1 MKQKKQIIVL
11 AVLLVILAGVA
22 YSYLQGDQ
30 QRVVTADALAAS
42 QEGPPPLIGVD
53 NPQLRRDEVER
64 ARKTEYKSSGRSIF
78 SREAPPPPVRPVEPA
93 KLPPTDPRS
102 TNYVP
107 PPPPPPVARPIPAKF
122 YGFGVVPNGTK
133 RLAFFAQGD
142 DSYIVAEGE
151 ILLKSFRIIRIGN
164 TSLEY
169 EDLSNGVQ
177 GKCQLEEQGAPSA
190 NP

>member
-11 AVLLVILAGVA
+11 AVLLVILAGLA

-42 QEGPPPLIGVD
+42 PQGPPPLIPID

-64 ARKTEYKSSGRSIF
+64 ARRTEYKSSGRSIF
-78 SREAPPPPVRPVEPA
+78 SREVPPPPPKPVDPA

-102 TNYVP
+102 KDYVEP
-107 PPPPPPVARPIPAKF
+107 PKPPPVARPIPAKF

-142 DSYIVAEGE
+142 DSFIVAEGE

-177 GKCQLEEQGAPSA
+177 GTCPLEEQGAPSA
-190 NP
+190 SP

>member
-1 MKQKKQIIVL
+1 MKQKKQFIVL
-11 AVLLVILAGVA
+11 AVLLAILAVVA

-64 ARKTEYKSSGRSIF
+64 ARRTEYKSSGRSIF
-78 SREAPPPPVRPVEPA
+78 SREIPPPRVKVPPAIKPGAPGSPSNPV
-93 KLPPTDPRS
+93 
-102 TNYVP
+102 VP

-122 YGFGVVPNGTK
+122 YGFGVVPNGTR

-142 DSYIVAEGE
+142 DTYIVGEGE

-177 GKCQLEEQGAPSA
+177 GTCALEEQGAPSA
-190 NP
+190 SP